1 MSQFI
6 VEVVP
11 VKLEKHPDADSLS
24 IAFVK
29 GWQCV
34 VKTSDFEGKS
44 FGAYIPIDSI
54 VPDTYE
60 WEFMRS
66 RNFRVKTI
74 KLRKVLSQGLLVPAK
89 EGWEEGQDV
98 TEELGVKKYEP
109 PDPVSFGGDNAPN
122 VAGFSYKTD
131 IERIQNYPEVFHDKD
146 PVIITEKIHGT
157 NYRFGIVENVF
168 YVGSHFNI
176 KKHPGGSIYSLVAT
190 KYDLEN
196 RVVEAFKS
204 YDEDVIF
211 YAEIYGK
218 SIQGSFTYGLS
229 VQDFIVFDIQVNGKF
244 VDWDELQIICERIG
258 FKTPSVLYRG
268 PFSLK
273 KVEELADGLTVLG
286 NGSHIREGV
295 VVRSEEEQL
304 DNYVG
309 RKWIK
314 RISNDYLLKEK

>member
-24 IAFVK
+24 IAYVK

-44 FGAYIPIDSI
+44 LGAYIPIDSL
-54 VPDTYE
+54 VPETPE
-60 WEFMRS
+60 WEFLRD

-89 EGWEEGQDV
+89 EGWVEGQDV
-98 TEELGVKKYEP
+98 TEELEVKKYEP
-109 PDPVSFGGDNAPN
+109 PEPISFGGDNIPN

-131 IERIQNYPEVFHDKD
+131 IERIQNFPNVFKNGD
-146 PVIITEKIHGT
+146 PVVITEKVHGT
-157 NYRFGIVENVF
+157 NFRFGVVENVF

-190 KYDLEN
+190 RCGLEDKVLN
-196 RVVEAFKS
+196 KCRSEN
-204 YDEDVIF
+204 VIT
-211 YAEIYGK
+211 YAEIYGRSVQK
-218 SIQGSFTYGLS
+218 LIYGLTT
-229 VQDFIVFDIQVNGKF
+229 QDFIVFDIQVNGKF
-244 VDWDELQIICERIG
+244 LNWDEVESICKELD
-258 FKTPSVLYRG
+258 FKTPPVLYRG

-273 KVEELADGLTVLG
+273 VIEELADGPTVLG
-286 NGSHIREGV
+286 NGCHIREGIV
-295 VVRSEEEQL
+295 IRSEKEQL

-309 RKWIK
+309 RKWLK
-314 RISNDYLLKEK
+314 RLSNDYLLKEK